1 MGPEKPIGDAE
12 RLTMEDFLYDRPTLP
27 PSSTGET
34 TMMPPRT
41 RVGFDLSLRGPFP
54 DRDESKKNASNRPP
68 LADETPLSSPGFS
81 KESSPP
87 TRRSPA
93 LDEEHERSAG
103 RHPRIEEDLFRR
115 VLLEVFRRS
124 LYGIGVLDA
133 RGKILKANDVLV
145 SWLSKGGVDTIELD
159 AEAFFQK
166 PEAWR
171 RLLLQA
177 QNQWSVRDGEVTAVD
192 GQGRSFPV
200 SVTLSR
206 IDLPEGHAPCF
217 LLIVED
223 ISEKKAFSQQLI
235 RTEKLASLG
244 TMAGGV
250 AHDFN
255 NILMT
260 ILGNTQLLSKELA
273 QTAPHIRRRLK
284 NIEQAVQD
292 GAHVVRRLQ
301 VFTGKDRGPNEG
313 TEKTVIHEAVHDVL
327 ELTRPRWKN
336 ALEKQ
341 GRRLEIVKELA
352 PGICAAINSSDFREV
367 LTNLVFNAIDAM
379 PSGGMLRFRSYA
391 GIDHVFLEVTDT
403 GMGMDEETQKKI
415 FNPFFTT
422 KGAGNSGL
430 GLSVCSSLIQRWGGN
445 ISVRSVPGKG
455 TTFTLRLPASG
466 AAECGRETQ
475 EVTPNRSV
483 CKRLLV
489 VDDDRE
495 VLELL
500 GDMLRLMGHQVTI
513 EHDGRKALALLD
525 THVFDLILTDL
536 GMPEVNGWDIA
547 ERAKERCPGVPV
559 VLVSGWG
566 AQYEDE
572 DLSHRGVDLVCSKP
586 LSYQKL
592 LEILERFAG

>member
-1 MGPEKPIGDAE
+1 
-12 RLTMEDFLYDRPTLP
+12 MEDPWPDRPKATPSPKGGTSPVPYRMGAGFEFFLRGPIPDGGVSGEKASGLP
-27 PSSTGET
+27 PSS
-34 TMMPPRT
+34 
-41 RVGFDLSLRGPFP
+41 
-54 DRDESKKNASNRPP
+54 
-68 LADETPLSSPGFS
+68 DETPPPSPGV
-81 KESSPP
+81 
-87 TRRSPA
+87 A
-93 LDEEHERSAG
+93 HEAWSAG
-103 RHPRIEEDLFRR
+103 RSTPDWDESHKRNAERHAGIEKDLSRRI
-115 VLLEVFRRS
+115 LLEVFRRS
-124 LYGIGVLDA
+124 PYGIGVLDFQ
-133 RGKILKANDVLV
+133 GNVLEANDVLA
-145 SWLSKGGVDTIELD
+145 SWLSKGESNAVEVN

-166 PEAWR
+166 AGALR
-171 RLLLQA
+171 RLLLKA
-177 QNQWSVRDGEVTAVD
+177 QGQRSVRDGEVTVVD

-206 IDLPEGHAPCF
+206 IDLPEGRSPCF

-223 ISEKKAFSQQLI
+223 ISEKKTFSQQLV

-284 NIEQAVQD
+284 NIEQAVHD

-301 VFTGKDRGPNEG
+301 VFTGKDRGAQEG
-313 TEKTVIHEAVHDVL
+313 TEKTVIHEAVQDVL

-379 PSGGMLRFRSYA
+379 PSGGLLRFRSYA
-391 GIDHVFLEVTDT
+391 GVDHVFLEVTDT

-415 FNPFFTT
+415 FDPFFTT

-430 GLSVCSSLIQRWGGN
+430 GLSVCWSLIQRWGGHLT
-445 ISVRSVPGKG
+445 VRSAPGRG
-455 TTFTLRLPASG
+455 TTFTLRLPAAG
-466 AAECGRETQ
+466 AAECRHETQ
-475 EVTPNRSV
+475 DVAPSRSV
-483 CKRLLV
+483 RKRLLV

-513 EHDGRKALALLD
+513 EHDGRKALDLLD

-547 ERAKERCPGVPV
+547 ERAKERRPGVPV

-592 LEILERFAG
+592 LEILERFSS

>member
-1 MGPEKPIGDAE
+1 MDQDHGPSAARQAE
-12 RLTMEDFLYDRPTLP
+12 
-27 PSSTGET
+27 
-34 TMMPPRT
+34 
-41 RVGFDLSLRGPFP
+41 VKADLW
-54 DRDESKKNASNRPP
+54 
-68 LADETPLSSPGFS
+68 
-81 KESSPP
+81 
-87 TRRSPA
+87 
-93 LDEEHERSAG
+93 
-103 RHPRIEEDLFRR
+103 RHI
-115 VLLEVFRRS
+115 LLEVFRRS
-124 LYGIGVLDA
+124 PYGIGVLDA
-133 RGKILKANDVLV
+133 RGKILEANDVLA
-145 SWLSKGGVDTIELD
+145 SWFSKGGAKSEELD
-159 AEAFFQK
+159 AEALFQK
-166 PEAWR
+166 RGILP
-171 RLLLQA
+171 RLLLEA
-177 QNQWSVRDGEVTAVD
+177 QGQPCVRDGELTAVD
-192 GQGRSFPV
+192 GQGRTFPV
-200 SVTLSR
+200 SVTISR
-206 IDLPEGHAPCF
+206 INLPEGHSPCF

-223 ISEKKAFSQQLI
+223 ISEKKTFSQQLI

-284 NIEQAVQD
+284 NIEQAVLD

-301 VFTGKDRGPNEG
+301 VFTGKGGGPHEG
-313 TEKTVIHEAVHDVL
+313 AEKTVIGEAVQDVL

-352 PGICAAINSSDFREV
+352 PGICAAINGSDFREV

-391 GIDHVFLEVTDT
+391 GVDHVFLEVTDT
-403 GMGMDEETQKKI
+403 GIGMDEETRKKI
-415 FNPFFTT
+415 FDPFFTT

-430 GLSVCSSLIQRWGGN
+430 GLSVCSSLIQRWGGHLT
-445 ISVRSVPGKG
+445 VQSVPGKG
-455 TTFTLRLPASG
+455 TTFTLRLPAAG
-466 AAECGRETQ
+466 TPERGRDTAEVAASRHA
-475 EVTPNRSV
+475 R
-483 CKRLLV
+483 KRLLV

-500 GDMLRLMGHQVTI
+500 GDMLRLMGHQVTT
-513 EHDGRKALALLD
+513 EHDGRKALELLN
-525 THVFDLILTDL
+525 TQAFDLILTDL

-547 ERAKERCPGVPV
+547 ERAKERRPGVPV
-559 VLVSGWG
+559 VMVSGWG

-592 LEILERFAG
+592 LEILERFSN